1 MPGALAQPSANVP
14 CVNRDQLNHEK
25 KKNEGQKR
33 QRNWVKVISHHNDFC
48 KWVGR

>member
-25 KKNEGQKR
+25 KKKRRAKETKELGQSDKSP
-33 QRNWVKVISHHNDFC
+33 QRLLQ
-48 KWVGR
+48 VGW